1 MSDRTEVLAA
11 LTPGAG
17 KSLEHRLVTTMR
29 GLAAEAAQQHPVTN
43 ALAAAE
49 TLPFGLVIASD
60 EAAAQVVDTVR
71 VLIDARNLLKAETE
85 RLLRIPRSMTAAV
98 KEAVAEAEGKIGMAI
113 ERGNAARVAWQQ
125 EQRRR
130 AAKAEAEARAQ
141 AAEAARKAALEAEQ
155 YNEDAPPV
163 AEVATVP
170 PPRTVAGGAGRS
182 HTQVRI
188 GVRRMADVA
197 KVPTDLLQLNTVAA
211 LTAFSMAVQLGTAK
225 KPGPGEVVEW
235 HGIEFEGRET
245 AVNR

>member
-1 MSDRTEVLAA
+1 
-11 LTPGAG
+11 
-17 KSLEHRLVTTMR
+17 MR

-163 AEVATVP
+163 AEVAIAP

-182 HTQVRI
+182 HTQVRVQVTTI
-188 GVRRMADVA
+188 MEREVVPAEWLLIDTKEALADFMAAERKGLVRR
-197 KVPTDLLQLNTVAA
+197 A
-211 LTAFSMAVQLGTAK
+211 L
-225 KPGPGEVVEW
+225 PGASIVWQGV
-235 HGIEFEGRET
+235 EFESVET